1 MASAK
6 GEKFLTLFI
15 GKYVISKKE
24 LKYINAGHNPPI
36 LFEKKQKKISMLREG
51 CVGMGMLDD
60 IPKIDMGICIIE
72 EPSKL
77 LCYTDGLVELVD
89 EDGIELGTE
98 NLEKHLSNHRPI
110 KSNIQEIIEGQGIL
124 TGNQAIFDDITM
136 LGMDFTPR

>member
-15 GKYVISKKE
+15 GKYTISKKE
-24 LKYINAGHNPPI
+24 LRYINAGHNPPI
-36 LFEKKQKKISMLREG
+36 LYEKNKNKLSMLREG

-60 IPKIDMGICIIE
+60 IPKMEMGIHMMK

-89 EDGIELGTE
+89 ETGVEIGTE
-98 NLEKHLSNHRPI
+98 KIEKHLSNNRTI
-110 KSNIQEIIEGQGIL
+110 QQNIQEIIEGQRIL
-124 TGNQAIFDDITM
+124 SGNKSIFDDITI
-136 LGMDFTPR
+136 LGIDIQPG